1 MKKLLATL
9 LAVCMALSV
18 LPMSALAAGKRAYDD
33 EPVAE
38 TAMGEEA
45 VGRNEAPAA
54 AAEDGD
60 EASSNAARVG
70 DTEYATLR
78 EALTAADAAEDEAG
92 QTVTLLTDS
101 AQTVNLGDY
110 GDGLT
115 NVTLTAADGVTVA
128 GIDVRGTGS
137 MSGFTFRDISFD
149 STGDHCVD
157 FDTDAVVENV
167 TFDGCTFT
175 SNGYEHMAIRMWR
188 NSGTYKNIAV
198 TNCNFEIC
206 DQGVYVPAVDGL
218 TVTGCTF
225 SYLSVAVHPGDVAW
239 AGKVTVSDNQFA
251 YCGNA
256 VILFNGEEGAQAE
269 ITGNTS
275 TNALGWSQLGAG
287 DGKTNLFTVS
297 GNTWDGYEDGADNV
311 GWTDRMVYWGDMY
324 VHYYRV
330 PAAAQLIGADGE
342 TRYATLPSVATALLL
357 SEPGDTVKVLSLNET
372 EAEGQFTPIVI
383 PDDKAVQLEC
393 GEELAAEFEANQMD
407 PALYLPAYFS
417 YQAKTANFGGGNS
430 KFALYG
436 GVESGLAGENAI
448 RTKGDGKTY
457 AYTYV
462 YLYKDWTLTGDVTLP
477 SRNNSTTSIYTIG
490 DAVTIDLNGC
500 TLEQEASPARTPGAS
515 TTAGWDGFPAIIAYN
530 GKTATVKD
538 SSADKKGKVIGSAQT
553 FDVYSGAT
561 LNLESG
567 TFTTKGNWYNV
578 GDYNGFGSIVR
589 MDGGTL
595 NISGGALTI
604 PEDNDAHSVKMA
616 ATIMLR
622 GKQAE
627 NPTRAYAINI
637 TSGDIETVPAD
648 KRADA
653 SLESLYAQ
661 NDGFVAINK
670 PVIQDE
676 TYPNGE
682 NIAYAIT
689 GGTFDMDLRGA
700 ADAAEKLYLGEGY
713 VSPEDEEN
721 EGSFIVTCAHTDV
734 TVTREDEHEATC
746 TEDGSYVE
754 VTTCNICGHV
764 TRETKAIE
772 KLNHDMTKWAH
783 DETTHWHVCS
793 RCDAVSEETPAAHS
807 WVRGTVSGGRRTDT
821 CECGA
826 TRTVSVGGSRRPAST
841 PPEEELEDPNV
852 PLAKPFPFIDVE
864 EKDWCYDAVK
874 AVYEKGLM
882 EGTNEEGT
890 LFAPG
895 LTTERGSVATL
906 IHRMEENPNA
916 QPSDF
921 DDVLDGMWYTEAIH
935 WADENGIMIGF
946 GDGTFRPNEIVT
958 REQLAAVFYRY
969 AKFRGYDVTAS
980 GDLTA
985 FQDADAVSDWA
996 REAMAWAVGSGLI
1009 KGRSGVA
1016 LAPQDGTPRGEMAAI
1031 LQRFLEMTATAE
1043 DET

>member
-9 LAVCMALSV
+9 LAVCMILSV
-18 LPMSALAAGKRAYDD
+18 LPVSALAAGKRAYDD

-60 EASSNAARVG
+60 EAPGNAARVG

-92 QTVTLLTDS
+92 QTVTLLTGG

-137 MSGFTFRDISFD
+137 MSGLTFRGISFD

-157 FDTDAVVENV
+157 FDTDAVVENI

-218 TVTGCTF
+218 TVTGCAF

-256 VILFNGEEGAQAE
+256 VILFNGEEDAQAE

-287 DGKTNLFTVS
+287 DGKTDLFTVS

-311 GWTDRMVYWGDMY
+311 GWTERMVYWGDMY

-357 SEPGDTVKVLSLNET
+357 SEPGDTVKVLKQPED
-372 EAEGQFTPIVI
+372 AKIVI
-383 PDDKAVQLEC
+383 PNDKAVQLDLSELS
-393 GEELAAEFEANQMD
+393 EEEQAALDVDAQTIALNSGANRF
-407 PALYLPAYFS
+407 Y
-417 YQAKTANFGGGNS
+417 
-430 KFALYG
+430 LYG
-436 GVESGLAGENAI
+436 GLEACVAGELAV
-448 RTKGDGKTY
+448 RGTE
-457 AYTYV
+457 AAPSASYTGYSYF
-462 YLYKDWTLTGDVTLP
+462 YLYKDVTLTGDVVLP
-477 SRNNSTTSIYTIG
+477 RRGASTSGIYAMA
-490 DAVTIDLNGC
+490 DVTIDLNRHKITQHTSQDIGGYWPGYDGNAAITAYGGNVTLTGNGTVEGGAVGVEVYADKTL
-500 TLEQEASPARTPGAS
+500 TLE
-515 TTAGWDGFPAIIAYN
+515 N
-530 GKTATVKD
+530 GT
-538 SSADKKGKVIGSAQT
+538 I
-553 FDVYSGAT
+553 
-561 LNLESG
+561 
-567 TFTTKGNWYNV
+567 TTKGSCYEQLPGGNPYDGYGAVAAVHGGGEFVMKDGTLAVPTGEGAKLRSTIYACVANETPAKITIQ
-578 GDYNGFGSIVR
+578 GGSVASVPENNR
-589 MDGGTL
+589 GGT
-595 NISGGALTI
+595 A
-604 PEDNDAHSVKMA
+604 P
-616 ATIMLR
+616 
-622 GKQAE
+622 
-627 NPTRAYAINI
+627 
-637 TSGDIETVPAD
+637 GDG
-648 KRADA
+648 
-653 SLESLYAQ
+653 L
-661 NDGFVAINK
+661 VAMR
-670 PVIQDE
+670 E
-676 TYPNGE
+676 EHTA
-682 NIAYAIT
+682 AYAIT
-689 GGTFDMDLRGA
+689 GGAFDMDLRGV
-700 ADAAEKLYLGEGY
+700 ADVAGKQYLGEGY

-764 TRETKAIE
+764 TRETKTIE

-826 TRTVSVGGSRRPAST
+826 TRTVSVGGSRRPAPT
-841 PPEEELEDPNV
+841 PPEEDLEDPNV

-1016 LAPQDGTPRGEMAAI
+1016 LAPQDGTSRGEMAAI